1 MIMDF
6 EGVNPIINKNT
17 YISESVDIVGEVKV
31 EENANIW
38 FGARLRGDVNEIVI
52 GENTNV
58 QENSV
63 IHVDITSSCIIGKNV
78 TIGHGAIIHGC
89 NISDN
94 VLVGMGSII
103 LNNAKIGKNTI
114 IGAGSLITQGKEF
127 PEGVLIL
134 GNPAKVIRELT
145 KVEIENIR
153 GVKCDKV
160 LQTLLENSLIRE
172 AGRLN
177 KIGKP
182 IIYKTTDEF
191 LKLLNIE
198 KLEDLPPIEEF
209 EENID

>member
-114 IGAGSLITQGKEF
+114 IGHGAIIHGCNISDNVLVGMGSIILNNAKIGKNTIIGAGSLITQGKEF

-145 KVEIENIR
+145 KVEIESIKKSADNY
-153 GVKCDKV
+153 V
-160 LQTLLENSLIRE
+160 SLS
-172 AGRLN
+172 
-177 KIGKP
+177 KK
-182 IIYKTTDEF
+182 YK
-191 LKLLNIE
+191 K
-198 KLEDLPPIEEF
+198 
-209 EENID
+209 